1 MAIIKEIQLN
11 TEVWKEGKMFVSY
24 IPQLDVS
31 SCGKTVDE
39 ARKNIREAAELFLEE
54 SEKAGTINQI
64 LEEAGFSFDK
74 IWQAPEL
81 VALEKV
87 RLAF

>member
-1 MAIIKEIQLN
+1 MATIKEIQLN
-11 TEVWKEGKMFVSY
+11 TEVWKEGEMFVSY

-74 IWQAPEL
+74 TWQAPEL